1 MGCRGLRGHV
11 PRNICIRNTH
21 QKTYCRSPQEL
32 ELSHSYIGMEY
43 DLVVLSASSRY
54 SKSIPN
60 GPSDHRYNCATCN
73 LGHIDGFYYTGP
85 CLSTGPINSK
95 VERGTYPSPT
105 TRYHLDRR
113 DHCPIRPE
121 QNREIYIYI
130 GEDIYYILHA
140 YIFIHVF
147 SSLGIFLSRR
157 FFFGLILLGSIL
169 CSRLVHGVRTL
180 AHGGCWF
187 ANSFRHG

>member
-11 PRNICIRNTH
+11 PRNICITLTH

-32 ELSHSYIGMEY
+32 GLSHSYIGMEY

-130 GEDIYYILHA
+130 YWRGYIL
-140 YIFIHVF
+140 YITCIHIHTCIFQPGDLPFAQVF
-147 SSLGIFLSRR
+147 FWAHTSWQHSLQQACAWCENPCPWRM
-157 FFFGLILLGSIL
+157 
-169 CSRLVHGVRTL
+169 LV
-180 AHGGCWF
+180 CE
-187 ANSFRHG
+187 

>member
-1 MGCRGLRGHV
+1 M
-11 PRNICIRNTH
+11 
-21 QKTYCRSPQEL
+21 
-32 ELSHSYIGMEY
+32 
-43 DLVVLSASSRY
+43 VLSASSRY

-60 GPSDHRYNCATCN
+60 GPSVHRYNCATCN

-130 GEDIYYILHA
+130 LERIYTIYYMHTYSYMYFPA
-140 YIFIHVF
+140 WG
-147 SSLGIFLSRR
+147 SSFRAG
-157 FFFGLILLGSIL
+157 FFLGSYF
-169 CSRLVHGVRTL
+169 L
-180 AHGGCWF
+180 AAFF
-187 ANSFRHG
+187 AAGLRMV

>member
-1 MGCRGLRGHV
+1 M
-11 PRNICIRNTH
+11 
-21 QKTYCRSPQEL
+21 
-32 ELSHSYIGMEY
+32 
-43 DLVVLSASSRY
+43 VLSASSRY

-60 GPSDHRYNCATCN
+60 GPSVHRYNCATCN
-73 LGHIDGFYYTGP
+73 LGHIYGFYYTGP

-130 GEDIYYILHA
+130 YIGEDIYYILHA
-140 YIFIHVF
+140 YIFIHIF

-157 FFFGLILLGSIL
+157 FFLGSYF
-169 CSRLVHGVRTL
+169 L
-180 AHGGCWF
+180 AAFF
-187 ANSFRHG
+187 AAGLRMV